1 MLLPSISRGCFT
13 RCQISSVMNGMMGC
27 STRKQVSR
35 TDNNVCRIL
44 AFSSSV
50 AVCSDLDTVAA
61 YIANVDNFM
70 DWIAYAEEA
79 QVLESGDSRTLYYLK
94 SSAPWPMRSRDMV
107 YELKP
112 RFDAGG
118 TLHIAMRGLPDE
130 LPERRDA
137 VRMDSVEGDWQFS
150 VDGSEISVQLTLQ
163 VDPGRVAK
171 FLANRRIASTVGLTL
186 QALGDRFPCSTRLTV
201 PD

>member
-1 MLLPSISRGCFT
+1 MLL
-13 RCQISSVMNGMMGC
+13 
-27 STRKQVSR
+27 
-35 TDNNVCRIL
+35 L
-44 AFSSSV
+44 AIAADGAAAGEAEVEDWKTVAHIGPVEVLVQPTETGPDRFRASV